1 MPESSALPLMCPFG
15 WYAADSAIFR
25 FGHPIYGT
33 RSAAHPIPW
42 HTRNAGPRQRQV
54 LLDRNK
60 GIEVSHDYSG
70 RVSSGGIA
78 RFITNFWHHSSF
90 PALGPV
96 APAALVT
103 IHIPSLRLGVAM
115 YSQLERNLNQSRP
128 WDLLRS

>member
-78 RFITNFWHHSSF
+78 RFITNLMKHALRREELYIKFEKGLDEDSF
-90 PALGPV
+90 EVLDSKAYLW
-96 APAALVT
+96 
-103 IHIPSLRLGVAM
+103 S
-115 YSQLERNLNQSRP
+115 
-128 WDLLRS
+128 